1 MQVLILRLRSNHYS
15 DKTIYYSVME
25 ELIRTYEKALSL
37 PGVFSTS
44 PTVRAAAL
52 FDPDPHRPEFIA
64 CLDEIRSSL
73 LKIAQVQSPEYEAV
87 LLQGPGTYGIESVIT
102 SAVAETGMLLNIVN
116 GNSGRRISQ
125 IARVHEIPLV
135 ELIYREN
142 QLPDTFEIEA
152 LLNENSLITH
162 VSMVH
167 GESSSGIIN
176 PIIETGE
183 IVKKYNAA
191 LIVEALSTFGAYY
204 TDMKKLNISYLI
216 SAPDKCLGGMPGL
229 SFVLAKS
236 TELEKCRQQAR
247 SLSLDLYEECKGF
260 ETNRQFRFTPL
271 VQPVMAFHE
280 ALNELELEGGISG
293 RACRYLENNIQLVN
307 RMRRMGFE
315 LYLPDHI
322 RGYLSTTF
330 LYPWDKKFCIKKFS
344 SALSERGFI
353 VYPGEI
359 RKVNCFRIE
368 NTGNLY
374 CDNINYMTD
383 AIEDVLDE
391 MDIFPIT
398 DSNYYK

>member
-1 MQVLILRLRSNHYS
+1 
-15 DKTIYYSVME
+15 
-25 ELIRTYEKALSL
+25 
-37 PGVFSTS
+37 
-44 PTVRAAAL
+44 
-52 FDPDPHRPEFIA
+52 
-64 CLDEIRSSL
+64 
-73 LKIAQVQSPEYEAV
+73 
-87 LLQGPGTYGIESVIT
+87 LQGPGTFGIESVIT
-102 SAVAETGMLLNIVN
+102 SAIAKTGMLLNIVN
-116 GNSGRRISQ
+116 GNSGRMISK
-125 IARVHEIPLV
+125 IARIHDIPLV
-135 ELIYREN
+135 ELIYRDN
-142 QLPDTFEIEA
+142 QLPDTFEIES

-167 GESSSGIIN
+167 GEASSGIIN

-183 IVKKYNAA
+183 IVKQNNAA
-191 LIVEALSTFGAYY
+191 LIVETLSTFGAYY
-204 TDMKKLNISYLI
+204 IDMKKLNISYLI
-216 SAPDKCLGGMPGL
+216 SSPDKCLGGMPGL

-247 SLSLDLYEECKGF
+247 TLSLDLYEDWKGF
-260 ETNRQFRFTPL
+260 ETNRQFRFTPP

-344 SALSERGFI
+344 SSLSKCGFK

-359 RKVNCFRIE
+359 RKTNCFRIE
-368 NTGNLY
+368 NTGNMY
-374 CDNINYMTD
+374 SDDINYMTD
-383 AIEDVLDE
+383 AIQEVLDE